1 MEEVLNLSQK
11 EHIVY
16 NIDYLP
22 SERSEIVQYYVHRML
37 QQAILRRASDIH
49 LEPNAEYLTI
59 KYRIDGYLIVDS
71 KIEKTYK
78 QQVINRLKIMAEMD
92 ITEHRLPQDGHLT
105 IAFRQQELDIR
116 AAVLPTFY
124 GEKIV
129 LRLLKKE
136 ENYNKL
142 EDLGFAPVNLAKVEQ
157 LLKIPYGMILVTG
170 PTGCGKTTTLYSLLK
185 RLTNQ
190 GKNIITLED
199 PVEYQI
205 EDVNQVQINE
215 KIGLTFASGLRSIL
229 RQDPDIIMV
238 GEIRDQESAEIAI
251 RLAYTGHLVL
261 ASLHTNDAFSAVFR
275 LLDMG
280 VAPYLLASCL
290 NGIIAQRLVRQRRG
304 EKFQGRLAVQEVLI
318 CDENIQQGILHYE
331 QLNQIKKDYLQAGF
345 RTMALDGKEKAEQG
359 LTTWQEIVLTL
370 GVWDEKIFK

>member
-1 MEEVLNLSQK
+1 MAKK
-11 EHIVY
+11 EHIAYTV
-16 NIDYLP
+16 DHLP
-22 SERSEIVQYYVHRML
+22 STREELVQYYVHRML

-49 LEPNAEYLTI
+49 LEPNDEGLTV

-71 KIEKTYK
+71 KIEEAYK

-105 IAFRQQELDIR
+105 IIFREQEMDIR

-124 GEKIV
+124 GEKLV

-136 ENYNKL
+136 DKYNQL
-142 EDLGFAPVNLAKVEQ
+142 EDLGFAPDNLAKVEH

-205 EDVNQVQINE
+205 EEVNQVQINE

-238 GEIRDQESAEIAI
+238 GEIRDRESAEIAI

-290 NGIIAQRLVRQRRG
+290 NGVIAQRLVRQRMG
-304 EKFQGRLAVQEVLI
+304 EKFQGRLAIQEVLI
-318 CDENIQQGILHYE
+318 CEENIQQGILHYE
-331 QLNQIKKDYLQAGF
+331 QLNQVKKEYLQAGF
-345 RTMALDGKEKAEQG
+345 RTMAIDGREKAELG

-370 GVWDEKIFK
+370 GVLA